1 MYNLPVLT
9 GFQPQKALLI
19 LVFFR
24 FNDSEVLPWEPVIL
38 FFFNRWCANQKIFHK
53 TWVNI
58 AHVKCCETQYRV
70 YIDVF
75 KWWSVCF
82 KSFCYHAFWQ
92 SLRSSVC
99 FWLTTVESQLFVI
112 FVGKARK
119 TEITTVVTWVWSSFP
134 AFQWLKW
141 RFMSFWRSLTCW
153 GPHQSS
159 KVKYSWIHV
168 KKMEYP
174 SLSTVNLIV
183 HSTMWNRNVQT
194 QTLNAWGW
202 FYLQNWVV

>member
-1 MYNLPVLT
+1 MLWNTVPSLNRCFQMMVGLFQIILLPCLLT
-9 GFQPQKALLI
+9 ISQIFC
-19 LVFFR
+19 VF
-24 FNDSEVLPWEPVIL
+24 L
-38 FFFNRWCANQKIFHK
+38 
-53 TWVNI
+53 
-58 AHVKCCETQYRV
+58 
-70 YIDVF
+70 
-75 KWWSVCF
+75 
-82 KSFCYHAFWQ
+82 
-92 SLRSSVC
+92 
-99 FWLTTVESQLFVI
+99 LTTVESQLLVG

-119 TEITTVVTWVWSSFP
+119 TVVTTVVTWVWSSFP

-174 SLSTVNLIV
+174 SLSTVNIIF